1 MHKFVNYFSRP
12 MQAKIYPETTNEVE
26 NGHQCCMSDIALVNQ
41 EGKLCSLFNKR
52 YIHTHIKEVEV
63 LVSLSESKHSIHWG
77 LSDVVWKKA
86 LWHHHQKFT
95 DGTSVKFD
103 AIFFP
108 DTNTYQVLL
117 VWVGQKPKS
126 YLLPCENSKLV
137 LNHHSDVP
145 CAFTDA
151 SKEVVS
157 FSLDGCHQELRLPN
171 HILNTTMKQCQ
182 FFSSGRINAHVVET
196 LTNDGNDKY
205 CHSFEVADII
215 TSSSPLA
222 KRTWKP
228 MVCYESQMDKKS
240 HNCHLVFLDVDITY
254 DKPHFTCSIQNE
266 KMYLVIINSFKLPSK
281 SVFKAHIFKLNSTYG
296 LAIVLEHNFCS
307 NVISHIASYQ
317 MYQFPSCK
325 CFSILNFR
333 QSPGK
338 SPRNETKKV
347 DSNKPQLEMSLDDSV
362 VTDTGELLEIANA
375 TEGNLKTAGTNPMML
390 ASNSS
395 KHNSDA
401 VCLFDQHAKSSVDS
415 DLSTSNC
422 ENPEKL
428 TISIHESKEM
438 EKNCSPQSAC
448 AISLTVDDS
457 VQCLSKRSSQEF
469 EELVKH
475 LNNNNEFRDLP
486 LEYLDK
492 IYDEISTDTRTSWS
506 DQITCSEGQSLYLFS
521 NIKSFKEFRV
531 LNNAKIIGTSSRC
544 ALLHSVSD
552 HVQLYLICSV
562 EILDKVPLKEGSQI
576 VYSTKSLQSSQD
588 TIIGIGLIALEK
600 TCVLQYHSC
609 QDHESQISV
618 AVENSYIKSLIASS
632 AGITASPCPTGIDI
646 GPSFDDPLIGTLRL
660 QVVVAQVIGFDD
672 KHLHLHVQS
681 DQIASPI
688 SCSSEQVYIFGIDK
702 WVKQLKRG
710 EPLDVD
716 VFVVMQPSTVLMVYD
731 KLRANHLL
739 HMCKKHQPLVVVDS
753 SLPNGRLPFRDPVG
767 AVGIAEEKKVKE
779 ASLNLSSNVNS
790 TVMHRHFDATL
801 DTDIFE
807 FSSVITRENI
817 FSKLRSAVL
826 SFARSLTLIPLENIY
841 LLNNEDINSESY
853 FDINLKVSVICVKLQ
868 KPIMYVGKSIEY
880 FGICTQFDLPVEHRE
895 EAKSFIKWK
904 LQQRCFPSFENEL
917 PISIAF
923 SQGKLTAIG
932 KIVVFNHNHGYL
944 KFLLFGSVRC
954 YAKFSLDV
962 LSYLH
967 PKDDKNYPTAEESL
981 LLCCIASV
989 KLSYQNKGTSEP
1001 QIVATSI
1008 KVGSSEEIHQYVRN
1022 RESNLGI
1029 HSPYLHGLD
1038 HNDHLEQDVV
1048 TEKNEFDKNQS
1059 PSVCIPK
1066 TGMKHG
1072 NQNSEIAAFSTE
1084 MNVAGNDIAS
1094 TIMSQA
1100 SAHAVQ
1106 TYHSHSLE
1114 SSHFVDS
1121 KSISS
1126 SPKKVCNDSSKLPI
1140 VPAAGTQTEEMS
1152 LGESASS
1159 VQVHD
1164 TNCLLKKCSFVS
1176 IEKHFAILKIV
1187 SAEDEYVVLPLWNY
1201 FSSFFTENSSV
1212 ELFKRDVKKCIQALC
1227 LPIDDPLSVASYD
1240 VHYVAIY
1247 AFAGEQ
1253 PFLLTHLL
1261 SKWKSHSPCPKSE
1274 VEIEV
1279 VNNCPLNDSYSNV
1292 QSCLAKVISIDSKH
1306 GLVKFKSS
1314 DDDLNFARF
1323 SNDQLKDPDG
1333 NMVATTVPVASI
1345 EDVSMRSCLA
1355 YVQKQYKYSMFCY
1368 KVQEVLLDSESASPD
1383 YHDLSFH
1390 KVPSSPNSSKEVPS
1404 VDCEDFHSCSKEQK
1418 FGPSIT
1424 STSFAH
1430 SASTSSKPSA
1440 SLTSSKPSTS
1450 STSSEH
1456 SASST
1461 SFEHSASSTSS
1472 EHSASST
1479 SSEHSASTSSAAASS
1494 ATHVAH
1500 ALPNY
1505 SVNSTLSTNS
1515 GSCVSSAIT
1524 KNSKGS
1530 VMVGSSGN
1538 KVADIVSDVVKS
1550 IIFES
1555 NEYAC
1560 NQINKFS
1567 SLKRKLATPSS
1578 VIIQHCGLLAI
1589 NLEKKYG
1596 TIQMI
1601 GRNPVF
1607 VLLNKVPTRLLKQ
1620 AKNGQEPEAVSS
1632 YIILSKL
1639 SCDGKT
1645 LFDGF
1650 AFCVFDKKKPAH
1662 LDNFVSWIKSEDK
1675 HDCSY
1680 YASQAI
1686 RDVFAS
1692 SSKSSVEKKQNQICK
1707 DLPQMNAG
1715 LERSEI
1721 SEQPFQKVLPNA
1733 VQNGIGK
1740 EKIQDVLV
1748 SSINSDSS
1756 IPNSLT
1762 SDDDGNRGKTK
1773 RIPSSVEITLQ
1784 QKMDSFLEM
1793 NNISRNESNKI
1804 SADLKRS
1811 HSEANINSSKL
1822 SEQNKLPAEK
1832 KNPESIVNKVVK
1844 SIILDSTDEA
1854 EKIVL
1859 QHTDVKEKLS
1869 LKYVVSGFVHKGM
1882 LEIHKSQKYATIET
1896 KQCRAFV
1903 PLNKIPKELLKKLKK
1918 PLTSKPLLV
1927 SSFTIDSDIS
1937 ISDGRFSAFSCCI
1950 FEGKKPIYVGIFQEW
1965 IDCCEDE
1972 HNCSSFICEA
1982 VERALSPLPKPTDAG
1997 KDSVIA
2003 SIAKSF
2009 ICDSF
2014 ANTLERFPDFTFKK
2028 QSSTGNRVQIANGIL
2043 NLHLSEGY
2051 GSAQTSFHTILV
2063 PLNKVPDKYVEM
2075 AEKGSPPQAVSF
2087 YTIPYVIMMAGKKFS
2102 SLAVFIF
2109 EGKKPKSVE
2118 PFLGTIQKMDHLVLW
2133 RCIYAKVK
2141 DMVEKDCKLQAKSA
2155 PFNVVFNDK
2164 FENSLATP
2172 KMSLSSSLE
2181 QVNNLSSESSK
2192 IQPKCKAST
2201 STSISMTDITS
2212 KQIIRNKACE
2222 NKLKLQAQTSGNFQ
2236 KTGNP
2241 SSPSIE
2247 ERCRIVTN
2255 VLKRKLVV
2263 SNFGVYI

>member
-1 MHKFVNYFSRP
+1 MHKFVNYFCRP
-12 MQAKIYPETTNEVE
+12 KQAKIYPETTNEIE
-26 NGHQCCMSDIALVNQ
+26 NGHQCCLSDIALVNQ

-77 LSDVVWKKA
+77 LSDVVWKKS

-157 FSLDGCHQELRLPN
+157 FIFDGCHQDLRLPN

-240 HNCHLVFLDVDITY
+240 HNCHLVFLDVDIMY

-296 LAIVLEHNFCS
+296 LAIVLEPNFCS

-333 QSPGK
+333 QSPDK

-448 AISLTVDDS
+448 ATSLTVDDS

-521 NIKSFKEFRV
+521 NFKSFKEFRV

-562 EILDKVPLKEGSQI
+562 EILDKVLLKEGSQI
-576 VYSTKSLQSSQD
+576 VYSTKSLQPSQN

-600 TCVLQYHSC
+600 TCVLQFHSC
-609 QDHESQISV
+609 QDHESQMSV

-672 KHLHLHVQS
+672 KHLHLHVGS

-702 WVKQLKRG
+702 WVKQLKSG

-753 SLPNGRLPFRDPVG
+753 SLPNGRLPVRDPDG

-790 TVMHRHFDATL
+790 TVMHRHVDATL

-817 FSKLRSAVL
+817 SSKLRSAVL
-826 SFARSLTLIPLENIY
+826 NFARSLTLIPLENIY

-989 KLSYQNKGTSEP
+989 KLSYQNKCTSEP

-1008 KVGSSEEIHQYVRN
+1008 KVGSSEEIHQYVRH

-1038 HNDHLEQDVV
+1038 HNDHLGEDVV
-1048 TEKNEFDKNQS
+1048 TEKNEFDNNQS

-1066 TGMKHG
+1066 TDMKHG

-1106 TYHSHSLE
+1106 TCHSHSLE

-1126 SPKKVCNDSSKLPI
+1126 SPKKVCDDSSKLPI

-1164 TNCLLKKCSFVS
+1164 TNCLLLKKCSFVS

-1201 FSSFFTENSSV
+1201 FNSFFTENSSV

-1279 VNNCPLNDSYSNV
+1279 VNNCPLNDSHSNV
-1292 QSCLAKVISIDSKH
+1292 QSCLAKVISIDSKQ

-1368 KVQEVLLDSESASPD
+1368 KVREVLLDSESASPD

-1390 KVPSSPNSSKEVPS
+1390 KAPSSPNISKEVPT
-1404 VDCEDFHSCSKEQK
+1404 VDCEDFQSCSKEKK
-1418 FGPSIT
+1418 FGPSTT

-1440 SLTSSKPSTS
+1440 SLTCSKPSTS
-1450 STSSEH
+1450 STSSDPSTSTSSGP

-1461 SFEHSASSTSS
+1461 SSDPSASSTSS

-1479 SSEHSASTSSAAASS
+1479 SSEHSALTSSAAASS

-1505 SVNSTLSTNS
+1505 SVNSSSLSTIS
-1515 GSCVSSAIT
+1515 GSCVSSAKT

-1560 NQINKFS
+1560 DQIKKFS
-1567 SLKRKLATPSS
+1567 SLERKLATHSS
-1578 VIIQHCGLLAI
+1578 VIIEHSGLLAI
-1589 NLEKKYG
+1589 NLEKQYG
-1596 TIQMI
+1596 TIRMT
-1601 GRNPVF
+1601 GGNPAF
-1607 VLLNKVPTRLLKQ
+1607 VLLNKIPARILER
-1620 AKNGQEPEAVSS
+1620 AKNGQVPTTVSS

-1650 AFCVFDKKKPAH
+1650 AFCVFDKKKPTY
-1662 LDNFVSWIKSEDK
+1662 LDDFVSLIESENK
-1675 HDCSY
+1675 HGCSY

-1707 DLPQMNAG
+1707 ELHQMNPG

-1733 VQNGIGK
+1733 AQNGIGK
-1740 EKIQDVLV
+1740 EKILQNVQV
-1748 SSINSDSS
+1748 SSLNSDSPIS
-1756 IPNSLT
+1756 KCVS
-1762 SDDDGNRGKTK
+1762 SDDDCDH
-1773 RIPSSVEITLQ
+1773 LL
-1784 QKMDSFLEM
+1784 D
-1793 NNISRNESNKI
+1793 NISRNESNKI

-1811 HSEANINSSKL
+1811 HSEANISSSKL

-1832 KNPESIVNKVVK
+1832 KNPESIVSKVVK
-1844 SIILDSTDEA
+1844 SIILDSTNEA

-1859 QHTDVKEKLS
+1859 QHTDVKEKLP
-1869 LKYVVSGFVHKGM
+1869 LKYVVSSYIHSGM

-1918 PLTSKPLLV
+1918 PLPV
-1927 SSFTIDSDIS
+1927 SSFSIDSDIS
-1937 ISDGRFSAFSCCI
+1937 ISDKFYTFSCCI
-1950 FEGKKPIYVGIFQEW
+1950 FEGKKPICVSIFQEW
-1965 IDCCEDE
+1965 IDREE
-1972 HNCSSFICEA
+1972 KINCSSFICEA
-1982 VERALSPLPKPTDAG
+1982 VERALGLLPKPSDME
-1997 KDSVIA
+1997 KDSVTA
-2003 SIAKSF
+2003 PVAKSF

-2014 ANTLERFPDFTFKK
+2014 ANTVERFPDFTFNKLSFK
-2028 QSSTGNRVQIANGIL
+2028 PRNTVHHRNGIL

-2051 GSAQTSFHTILV
+2051 GSTQVSGQTILV
-2063 PLNKVPDKYVEM
+2063 PLNKVPDKYIEM
-2075 AEKGSPPQAVSF
+2075 AEKGWPPKCASF
-2087 YTIPYVIMMAGKKFS
+2087 YIIPCVIMMAGKKFN
-2102 SLAVFIF
+2102 SLAVFVF
-2109 EGKKPKSVE
+2109 KGKKPISVE
-2118 PFLGTIQKMDHLVLW
+2118 PFLDMLKMVDPLVLW

-2141 DMVEKDCKLQAKSA
+2141 DMVENDCTLQARSA
-2155 PFNVVFNDK
+2155 PFNVVLETNNGSNG
-2164 FENSLATP
+2164 NSLNTP
-2172 KMSLSSSLE
+2172 KKPLSASLE
-2181 QVNNLSSESSK
+2181 QVNNLSSESSNF
-2192 IQPKCKAST
+2192 QPKCKAST
-2201 STSISMTDITS
+2201 STSISVTDLTS
-2212 KQIIRNKACE
+2212 KQIIRNKASE

-2236 KTGNP
+2236 KTGNLT
-2241 SSPSIE
+2241 SPSIE

-2263 SNFGVYI
+2263 SNFGVYIWDVL